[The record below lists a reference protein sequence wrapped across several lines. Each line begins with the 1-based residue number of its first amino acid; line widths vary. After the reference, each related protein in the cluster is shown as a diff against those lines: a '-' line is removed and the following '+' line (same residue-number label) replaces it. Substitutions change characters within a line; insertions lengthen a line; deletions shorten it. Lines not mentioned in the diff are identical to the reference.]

1 MAFKT
6 SSEIRQDFLD
16 FFSAK
21 NHAIV
26 SSSPVVPA
34 DDPTLLF
41 TNAGMNQFKPLFLG
55 EQKTLAF
62 EGKEWAR
69 AANTQKCIRVSGK
82 HNDLEEVGHDTYHHT
97 LFEMLGNWSF
107 GDYFKEEAIAWA
119 WELLVDR
126 WELDPSRLYA
136 TVFGGDQEDGLEVDQ
151 EAIDLWRSQTSID
164 HAHILKCGKKD
175 NFWEMGETGPCGPC
189 SEIHIDLRSEQE
201 RAEVDGAS
209 LVNKDDPRVMEIW
222 NLVFIQFNR
231 LKSGELQTLPA
242 KHVDTGMGFE
252 RICAVMQSKTSNY
265 DSDVFSPLIQAISNR
280 AGIHYGDDEYTDI
293 AVRVIADH
301 IRAVAFSVADGASP
315 SNDGRGYVVRRILRR
330 AIRYAWD
337 RLGIKEPFLFE
348 LVQVLGQQFSDV
360 FPELVAQQVYV
371 EKVVHSEEKSF
382 IRTLGQGI
390 ALFEQ
395 MTEHSE
401 VLTGEDAF
409 KLHDT
414 YGFPIDLTQ
423 LMAREKGLRVDVAGF
438 DERMNEQKT
447 RARAAGA
454 FSVDHNEKGQ
464 WSWVAGKVAQSEFVG
479 YDQLSIITSII
490 AYREVEDTFHLLLG
504 KNPFYAE
511 GGGQVSDKGLLKQL
525 LKPAN
530 ENNEADQEYMVI
542 DVQKSPYGSVL
553 VVQQL
558 PALDQPVEAT
568 VNRVSREYTC
578 ANHSATHLL
587 QAALIKVLG
596 PHVAQKG
603 SLVNQDY
610 LRFDFTHFEA
620 MTKQQLLEVQALV
633 NEKIRASIPL
643 EEDREIPIEQAK
655 ERGARML
662 FGEKYGDKVRVI
674 TFDSDY
680 SMELCGGTH
689 VQNTG
694 EIGFFK
700 IVHESSVAA
709 GIRRIEA
716 LTAFGAEQWV
726 AEQESKLQTVA
737 NLLGTSNE
745 FAESIERLQADKKE
759 LERKVEVLVQAKA
772 IASQQ
777 ALMNT
782 AEQLDNGI
790 KWVCGHIESFDMDT
804 LKNMGYSILN
814 ESPKMTV
821 STVFTLDEESGK
833 VFILATVTEDLIQ
846 TGLKA
851 GAIVGKLGRII
862 GGGGGGQPSLA
873 TAGGSKPEAIPE
885 AVKVAKSIL
894 IGDI

>member
-6 SSEIRQDFLD
+6 SSQIRQEFLD
-16 FFSAK
+16 FFGAK

-55 EQKTLAF
+55 EQKTLSF
-62 EGKEWAR
+62 EGKEWMR

-151 EAIDLWRSQTSID
+151 EAIDLWKSHTNID

-189 SEIHIDLRSEQE
+189 SEIHIDLRSDQE
-201 RAEVDGAS
+201 RAELDGAS

-252 RICAVMQSKTSNY
+252 RICAVMQAKTSNY

-280 AGIHYGDDEYTDI
+280 AGIRYGDDEYTDI

-348 LVQVLGQQFSDV
+348 LVQVLGQQFSEV
-360 FPELVAQQVYV
+360 FPELVAQQAYV

-464 WSWVAGKVAQSEFVG
+464 WSWVAGKETQSEFVG
-479 YDQLSIITSII
+479 YDELSISTSII
-490 AYREVEDTFHLLLG
+490 AYRKVEDTFHLLLE

-530 ENNEADQEYMVI
+530 HNNETDQEFAVI

-568 VNRVSREYTC
+568 VNRVSREFTC

-587 QAALIKVLG
+587 QAALITVLG

-603 SLVNQDY
+603 SLVNQHY

-620 MTKQQLLEVQALV
+620 MTKQQLLDVQALV
-633 NEKIRASIPL
+633 NEKIRAGIPL

-726 AEQESKLQTVA
+726 TEQESKLQIVA

-804 LKNMGYSILN
+804 IKNMGYSILN

-821 STVFTLDEESGK
+821 STVFTHDEDSGK

-885 AVKVAKSIL
+885 AITAAKSML
-894 IGDI
+894 TD

>member
-6 SSEIRQDFLD
+6 SSQIRQEFLD
-16 FFSAK
+16 FFGAK

-55 EQKTLAF
+55 EQKTLSF
-62 EGKEWAR
+62 EGKEWMR

-151 EAIDLWRSQTSID
+151 EAIDLWKSHTNID

-189 SEIHIDLRSEQE
+189 SEIHIDLRSDQE
-201 RAEVDGAS
+201 RAELDGAS

-252 RICAVMQSKTSNY
+252 RICAVMQAKTSNY

-280 AGIHYGDDEYTDI
+280 AGIRYGDDEYTDI

-348 LVQVLGQQFSDV
+348 LVQVLGQQFSEV
-360 FPELVAQQVYV
+360 FPELVAQQAYI

-464 WSWVAGKVAQSEFVG
+464 WSWVAGKETQSEFVG
-479 YDQLSIITSII
+479 YDELRISTSII
-490 AYREVEDTFHLLLG
+490 AYREVEDTFHLLLE

-530 ENNEADQEYMVI
+530 HNNETDQEFAVI

-568 VNRVSREYTC
+568 VNRVSREFTC

-620 MTKQQLLEVQALV
+620 MTKQQLLDVQALV
-633 NEKIRASIPL
+633 NEKIRAGIPL

-726 AEQESKLQTVA
+726 TEQESKLQTVA

-804 LKNMGYSILN
+804 IKNMGYSILN

-821 STVFTLDEESGK
+821 STVFTHDEDSGK

-885 AVKVAKSIL
+885 AITAAKSML
-894 IGDI
+894 TD

>member
-6 SSEIRQDFLD
+6 SSQIRQEFLD
-16 FFSAK
+16 FFGAK

-55 EQKTLAF
+55 EQKTLSF
-62 EGKEWAR
+62 EGKEWMR

-136 TVFGGDQEDGLEVDQ
+136 TVFGGDQEDGLDVDQ
-151 EAIDLWRSQTSID
+151 EAIDLWKSQTNID
-164 HAHILKCGKKD
+164 HTHILKCGKKD

-201 RAEVDGAS
+201 RAELDGAS

-252 RICAVMQSKTSNY
+252 RICAVMQAKTSNY

-280 AGIHYGDDEYTDI
+280 AGISYGDDEYTDI

-348 LVQVLGQQFSDV
+348 LVQVLGNQFSEV
-360 FPELVAQQVYV
+360 FPELIAQQAYV

-401 VLTGEDAF
+401 VLAGEDAF

-464 WSWVAGKVAQSEFVG
+464 WNWVAGKETHSEFVG
-479 YDQLSIITSII
+479 YDQLSISTRIV
-490 AYREVEDTFHLLLG
+490 AYREVEDTFHLLLE

-511 GGGQVSDKGLLKQL
+511 GGGQVSDKGLLKQV
-525 LKPAN
+525 LKPVN
-530 ENNEADQEYMVI
+530 QNKEADQEYPVI
-542 DVQKSPYGSVL
+542 DVQKSPYGSLL
-553 VVQQL
+553 VVRQL

-568 VNRVSREYTC
+568 VNRLSREYTC

-620 MTKQQLLEVQALV
+620 MTKQQLLDVQALV

-726 AEQESKLQTVA
+726 VEQESKLQTVA

-745 FAESIERLQADKKE
+745 FVESIERLQADKKE
-759 LERKVEVLVQAKA
+759 LERKVEALVQAKA

-777 ALMNT
+777 TLMNT

-804 LKNMGYSILN
+804 IKNMGYSILN

-821 STVFTLDEESGK
+821 STVFTHDEDSGK

-885 AVKVAKSIL
+885 AITAAKSML
-894 IGDI
+894 TD

>member
-6 SSEIRQDFLD
+6 SSQIRQEFLD
-16 FFSAK
+16 FFGAK

-55 EQKTLAF
+55 EQKTLSF
-62 EGKEWAR
+62 EGKEWMR

-151 EAIDLWRSQTSID
+151 EAIDLWKSHTNID

-189 SEIHIDLRSEQE
+189 SEIHIDLRSDQE
-201 RAEVDGAS
+201 RAELDGAS

-252 RICAVMQSKTSNY
+252 RICAVMQAKTSNY

-280 AGIHYGDDEYTDI
+280 ADISYGDDEYTDI

-348 LVQVLGQQFSDV
+348 LVQVLGQQFSEV
-360 FPELVAQQVYV
+360 FPELVAQQAYI

-464 WSWVAGKVAQSEFVG
+464 WSWVAGKETQSEFVG
-479 YDQLSIITSII
+479 YDELRISTSII
-490 AYREVEDTFHLLLG
+490 AYREVEDTFHLLLE

-530 ENNEADQEYMVI
+530 HNNETDQEFAVI

-568 VNRVSREYTC
+568 VNRVSREFTC

-587 QAALIKVLG
+587 QAALITVLG

-603 SLVNQDY
+603 SLVNQGY

-620 MTKQQLLEVQALV
+620 MTKQQLLDVQALV
-633 NEKIRASIPL
+633 NEKIRAGIPL

-726 AEQESKLQTVA
+726 TEQESKLQTVA

-804 LKNMGYSILN
+804 IKNMGYSILN

-821 STVFTLDEESGK
+821 STVFTHDEDSGK

-885 AVKVAKSIL
+885 AITAAKSML
-894 IGDI
+894 TD

>member
-6 SSEIRQDFLD
+6 SSQIRQEFLD
-16 FFSAK
+16 FFGAK

-55 EQKTLAF
+55 VQKTLSF
-62 EGKEWAR
+62 EGKEWMR

-151 EAIDLWRSQTSID
+151 EAIDLWKSHTNID

-189 SEIHIDLRSEQE
+189 SEIHIDLRSDQE
-201 RAEVDGAS
+201 RAELDGAS

-252 RICAVMQSKTSNY
+252 RICAVMQAKTSNY

-280 AGIHYGDDEYTDI
+280 AGIRYGDDEYTDI

-348 LVQVLGQQFSDV
+348 LVQVLGQQFSEV
-360 FPELVAQQVYV
+360 FPELVAQQAYI

-464 WSWVAGKVAQSEFVG
+464 WSWVAGKETQSEFVG
-479 YDQLSIITSII
+479 YDELRISTSII
-490 AYREVEDTFHLLLG
+490 AYREVEDTFHLLLE

-530 ENNEADQEYMVI
+530 HNNETDQEFAVI

-568 VNRVSREYTC
+568 VNRVSREFTC

-587 QAALIKVLG
+587 QAALITVLG

-620 MTKQQLLEVQALV
+620 MTKQQLLDVQALV
-633 NEKIRASIPL
+633 NEKIRAGIPL

-726 AEQESKLQTVA
+726 TEQESKLQTVA

-804 LKNMGYSILN
+804 IKNMGYSILN

-821 STVFTLDEESGK
+821 STVFTHDEDSGK

-885 AVKVAKSIL
+885 AITAAKSML
-894 IGDI
+894 TD

>member
-6 SSEIRQDFLD
+6 SSQIRQEFLD
-16 FFSAK
+16 FFGAK

-55 EQKTLAF
+55 EQKTLSF
-62 EGKEWAR
+62 EGKEWVR
-69 AANTQKCIRVSGK
+69 AVNTQKCIRVSGK

-119 WELLVDR
+119 WELLVER
-126 WELDPSRLYA
+126 WELDPTRLYA
-136 TVFGGDQEDGLEVDQ
+136 TVFGGDQEDGLDVDQ
-151 EAIDLWRSQTSID
+151 EAIDLWKSQTNID

-252 RICAVMQSKTSNY
+252 RICAVMQAKTSNY

-280 AGIHYGDDEYTDI
+280 AGISYGDDEYTDI

-348 LVQVLGQQFSDV
+348 LVQVLGQQFSEV
-360 FPELVAQQVYV
+360 FPELIAQQAYV

-464 WSWVAGKVAQSEFVG
+464 WSWVAGKETHSEFVG
-479 YDQLSIITSII
+479 YDQLSISTSIV
-490 AYREVEDTFHLLLG
+490 AYREVEDTFHLLLE

-511 GGGQVSDKGLLKQL
+511 GGGQVSDKGVLKQF
-525 LKPAN
+525 LKPTN
-530 ENNEADQEYMVI
+530 QNNEADQEYAVI
-542 DVQKSPYGSVL
+542 DVQKSPFGSVL
-553 VVQQL
+553 IVQQL

-620 MTKQQLLEVQALV
+620 MTKQQLLDVQALV

-674 TFDSDY
+674 SFDSNY

-726 AEQESKLQTVA
+726 VEQESKLQTVA
-737 NLLGTSNE
+737 TLLGTSNE
-745 FAESIERLQADKKE
+745 LAESIERLQADKKE
-759 LERKVEVLVQAKA
+759 LERKVEALIQAKA
-772 IASQQ
+772 TTSQQ
-777 ALMNT
+777 TLLNT

-790 KWVCGHIESFDMDT
+790 KWICGHIESFDMDT
-804 LKNMGYSILN
+804 IKNMGYSILN
-814 ESPKMTV
+814 ESPNMTV
-821 STVFTLDEESGK
+821 STVFTHDEDSGK

-885 AVKVAKSIL
+885 AITAAKSML
-894 IGDI
+894 TD

>member
-6 SSEIRQDFLD
+6 SSQIRQEFLD
-16 FFSAK
+16 FFGAK

-55 EQKTLAF
+55 EQKTLSF
-62 EGKEWAR
+62 EGKEWMR

-136 TVFGGDQEDGLEVDQ
+136 TVFGGDQEDGLDVDQ
-151 EAIDLWRSQTSID
+151 EAIDLWKSQTNID
-164 HAHILKCGKKD
+164 HTHILKCGKKD

-201 RAEVDGAS
+201 RAELDGAS

-252 RICAVMQSKTSNY
+252 RICAVMQAKTSNY

-280 AGIHYGDDEYTDI
+280 AGISYGDDEYTDI

-348 LVQVLGQQFSDV
+348 LVQVLGNQFSEV
-360 FPELVAQQVYV
+360 FPELIAQQAYV

-401 VLTGEDAF
+401 VLAGEDAF

-464 WSWVAGKVAQSEFVG
+464 WNWVAGKETHSEFVG
-479 YDQLSIITSII
+479 YDQLSISTRIV
-490 AYREVEDTFHLLLG
+490 AYREVEDTFHLLLE

-511 GGGQVSDKGLLKQL
+511 GGGQVSDKGLLKQV
-525 LKPAN
+525 LKPVNQSKEAN
-530 ENNEADQEYMVI
+530 QEYPVI
-542 DVQKSPYGSVL
+542 DVQKSPYGSLL
-553 VVQQL
+553 VVRQL

-568 VNRVSREYTC
+568 VNRLSREYTC

-620 MTKQQLLEVQALV
+620 MTKQQLLDVQALV

-726 AEQESKLQTVA
+726 VEQEVKLQTVA

-745 FAESIERLQADKKE
+745 FVESIERLQADKKE
-759 LERKVEVLVQAKA
+759 LERKVEALVQAKA

-777 ALMNT
+777 TLMNT

-804 LKNMGYSILN
+804 IKNMGYSILN

-821 STVFTLDEESGK
+821 STVFTHDEDSGK

-885 AVKVAKSIL
+885 AITAAKSML
-894 IGDI
+894 TD

>member
-6 SSEIRQDFLD
+6 SSQIRQEFLD
-16 FFSAK
+16 FFGAK

-55 EQKTLAF
+55 EQKTLSF
-62 EGKEWAR
+62 EGKEWMR

-151 EAIDLWRSQTSID
+151 EAIDLWKSHTNID

-189 SEIHIDLRSEQE
+189 SEIHIDLRSDQE
-201 RAEVDGAS
+201 RAELDGAS

-252 RICAVMQSKTSNY
+252 RICAVMQAKTSNY

-280 AGIHYGDDEYTDI
+280 AGIRYGDDEYTDI

-348 LVQVLGQQFSDV
+348 LVQVLGQQFSEV
-360 FPELVAQQVYV
+360 FPELVAQQAYV

-464 WSWVAGKVAQSEFVG
+464 WSWVAGKETQSEFVG
-479 YDQLSIITSII
+479 YDELSISTSII
-490 AYREVEDTFHLLLG
+490 AYREVEDTFHLLLE

-530 ENNEADQEYMVI
+530 HNNETDQEFAVI

-568 VNRVSREYTC
+568 VNRVSREFTC

-587 QAALIKVLG
+587 QAALITVLG

-603 SLVNQDY
+603 SLVNQHY

-620 MTKQQLLEVQALV
+620 MTKQQLLDVQALV
-633 NEKIRASIPL
+633 NEKIRAGIPL

-726 AEQESKLQTVA
+726 TEQESKLQTVA

-804 LKNMGYSILN
+804 IKNMGYSILN
-814 ESPKMTV
+814 ESPNMTV
-821 STVFTLDEESGK
+821 STVFTHDEDSGK

-885 AVKVAKSIL
+885 AITAAKSML
-894 IGDI
+894 TD

>member
-6 SSEIRQDFLD
+6 SSQIRQEFLD
-16 FFSAK
+16 FFGAK

-55 EQKTLAF
+55 EQKTLSF
-62 EGKEWAR
+62 EGKEWMR

-151 EAIDLWRSQTSID
+151 EAIDLWKSHTNID

-189 SEIHIDLRSEQE
+189 SEIHIDLRSDQE
-201 RAEVDGAS
+201 RAELDGAS

-252 RICAVMQSKTSNY
+252 RICAVMQAKTSNY

-280 AGIHYGDDEYTDI
+280 AGIRYGDDEYTDI

-348 LVQVLGQQFSDV
+348 LVQVLGQQFSEV
-360 FPELVAQQVYV
+360 FPELVAQQAYV

-464 WSWVAGKVAQSEFVG
+464 WSWVAGKETQSEFVG
-479 YDQLSIITSII
+479 YDELRISTSII
-490 AYREVEDTFHLLLG
+490 AYRVVEDTFHLLLE

-530 ENNEADQEYMVI
+530 HNNETDQEFAVI

-568 VNRVSREYTC
+568 VNRVSREFTC

-587 QAALIKVLG
+587 QAALITVLG

-603 SLVNQDY
+603 SLVNQHY

-620 MTKQQLLEVQALV
+620 MTKQQLLDVQALV
-633 NEKIRASIPL
+633 NEKIRAGIPL

-726 AEQESKLQTVA
+726 TEQESKLQTVA

-804 LKNMGYSILN
+804 IKNMGYSILN

-821 STVFTLDEESGK
+821 STVFTHDEDSGK

-885 AVKVAKSIL
+885 AITAAKSML
-894 IGDI
+894 TD

>member
-6 SSEIRQDFLD
+6 SSQIRQEFLD
-16 FFSAK
+16 FFGAK

-55 EQKTLAF
+55 EQKTLSF
-62 EGKEWAR
+62 EGKEWMR

-136 TVFGGDQEDGLEVDQ
+136 TVFGGDQEDGLDVDQ
-151 EAIDLWRSQTSID
+151 EAIDLWKSQTNID
-164 HAHILKCGKKD
+164 HTHILKCGKKD

-201 RAEVDGAS
+201 RAELDGAS

-252 RICAVMQSKTSNY
+252 RICAVMQAKTSNY

-280 AGIHYGDDEYTDI
+280 AGISYGDDEYTDI

-348 LVQVLGQQFSDV
+348 LVQVLGNQFSEV
-360 FPELVAQQVYV
+360 FPELIAQQAYV

-401 VLTGEDAF
+401 VLAGEDAF

-464 WSWVAGKVAQSEFVG
+464 WNWVAGKETHSEFVG
-479 YDQLSIITSII
+479 YDQLSISTRIV
-490 AYREVEDTFHLLLG
+490 AYREVEDTFHLLLE

-511 GGGQVSDKGLLKQL
+511 GGGQVSDKGLLKQV
-525 LKPAN
+525 LKPVNQSKEAN
-530 ENNEADQEYMVI
+530 QEYPVI
-542 DVQKSPYGSVL
+542 DVQKSPYGSLL
-553 VVQQL
+553 VVRQL

-568 VNRVSREYTC
+568 VNRLSREYTC

-620 MTKQQLLEVQALV
+620 MTKQQLLDVQALV

-726 AEQESKLQTVA
+726 VEQESKLQTIA

-745 FAESIERLQADKKE
+745 FVESIERLQADKKE
-759 LERKVEVLVQAKA
+759 LERKVEALVQAKA

-777 ALMNT
+777 TLMNT

-804 LKNMGYSILN
+804 IKNMGYSILN

-821 STVFTLDEESGK
+821 STVFTHDEDSGK

-885 AVKVAKSIL
+885 AITAAKSML
-894 IGDI
+894 TD

>member
-6 SSEIRQDFLD
+6 SSQIRQEFLD
-16 FFSAK
+16 FFGAK

-55 EQKTLAF
+55 EQKTLSF
-62 EGKEWAR
+62 EGKEWMR

-151 EAIDLWRSQTSID
+151 EAIDLWKSHTNID

-189 SEIHIDLRSEQE
+189 SEIHIDLRSDQE
-201 RAEVDGAS
+201 RAELDGAS

-252 RICAVMQSKTSNY
+252 RICAVMQAKTSNY
-265 DSDVFSPLIQAISNR
+265 DSDIFSPLIQAISNR
-280 AGIHYGDDEYTDI
+280 AGIRYGDDEYTDI

-348 LVQVLGQQFSDV
+348 LVQVLGQQFSEV
-360 FPELVAQQVYV
+360 FPELVAQQAYI

-464 WSWVAGKVAQSEFVG
+464 WSWVAGKETQSEFVG
-479 YDQLSIITSII
+479 YDELRISTSII
-490 AYREVEDTFHLLLG
+490 AYREVEDTFHLLLE

-530 ENNEADQEYMVI
+530 HNNETDQEFAVI

-568 VNRVSREYTC
+568 VNRVSREFTC

-587 QAALIKVLG
+587 QAALITVLG

-620 MTKQQLLEVQALV
+620 MTKQQLLDVQALV
-633 NEKIRASIPL
+633 NEKIRAGIPL
-643 EEDREIPIEQAK
+643 EEDRKIPIEQAK

-726 AEQESKLQTVA
+726 TEQESKLQTVA

-804 LKNMGYSILN
+804 IKNMGYSILN

-821 STVFTLDEESGK
+821 STVFTHDEDSGK

-885 AVKVAKSIL
+885 AITAAKSML
-894 IGDI
+894 TD

>member
-6 SSEIRQDFLD
+6 SSQIRQEFLD
-16 FFSAK
+16 FFGAK

-55 EQKTLAF
+55 EQKTLSF
-62 EGKEWAR
+62 EGKEWMR

-151 EAIDLWRSQTSID
+151 EAIDLWKSHTNID

-189 SEIHIDLRSEQE
+189 SEIHIDLRSDQE
-201 RAEVDGAS
+201 RAELDGAS

-252 RICAVMQSKTSNY
+252 RICAVMQAKTSNY

-280 AGIHYGDDEYTDI
+280 AGIRYGDDEYTDI

-348 LVQVLGQQFSDV
+348 LVQVLGQQFSEV
-360 FPELVAQQVYV
+360 FPELVAQQAYV

-464 WSWVAGKVAQSEFVG
+464 WRWVAGKDTQSEFVG
-479 YDQLSIITSII
+479 YDELRISTSII
-490 AYREVEDTFHLLLG
+490 AYREVEDTFHLLLE

-530 ENNEADQEYMVI
+530 HNNETDQEFAVI

-558 PALDQPVEAT
+558 PALDQPVEAI
-568 VNRVSREYTC
+568 VNRVSREFTC

-587 QAALIKVLG
+587 QAALITVLG

-620 MTKQQLLEVQALV
+620 MTKQQLLDVQALV
-633 NEKIRASIPL
+633 NEKIRAGIPL

-726 AEQESKLQTVA
+726 TEQESKLQTVA

-804 LKNMGYSILN
+804 IKNMGYSILN

-821 STVFTLDEESGK
+821 STVFTHDEDSGK

-885 AVKVAKSIL
+885 AITAAKSML
-894 IGDI
+894 TD

>member
-6 SSEIRQDFLD
+6 SSQIRQEFLD
-16 FFSAK
+16 FFGAK

-55 EQKTLAF
+55 EQKTLSF
-62 EGKEWAR
+62 EGKEWMR

-151 EAIDLWRSQTSID
+151 EAIDLWKSHTNID

-189 SEIHIDLRSEQE
+189 SEIHIDLRSDQE
-201 RAEVDGAS
+201 RAELDGAS

-252 RICAVMQSKTSNY
+252 RICAVMQAKTSNY

-280 AGIHYGDDEYTDI
+280 AGIRYGDDEYTDI

-348 LVQVLGQQFSDV
+348 LVQVLGQQFSEV
-360 FPELVAQQVYV
+360 FPELVAQQAYV

-464 WSWVAGKVAQSEFVG
+464 WSWVAGKETQSEFVG
-479 YDQLSIITSII
+479 YDELRISTSII
-490 AYREVEDTFHLLLG
+490 AYREVEDTFHLLLE

-530 ENNEADQEYMVI
+530 HNNEADQEFTVI

-558 PALDQPVEAT
+558 PALNQPLEAT
-568 VNRVSREYTC
+568 VNRVFREYTC

-620 MTKQQLLEVQALV
+620 MTKQQLLDVQALV
-633 NEKIRASIPL
+633 NEKIRAGIPL
-643 EEDREIPIEQAK
+643 EEDREIPNEQAK

-726 AEQESKLQTVA
+726 TEQESKLQTVA

-804 LKNMGYSILN
+804 IKNMGYSILN

-821 STVFTLDEESGK
+821 STVFTHDEDSGK

-885 AVKVAKSIL
+885 AITAAKSML
-894 IGDI
+894 TD

>member
-6 SSEIRQDFLD
+6 SSQIRQEFLD
-16 FFSAK
+16 FFRDK

-62 EGKEWAR
+62 EGKEWLR

-107 GDYFKEEAIAWA
+107 GDYFKQEAISWA

-151 EAIDLWRSQTSID
+151 EAIDLWKSQTRID
-164 HAHILKCGKKD
+164 HSHILKCGKKD

-189 SEIHIDLRSEQE
+189 SEIHIDLRSDQE

-209 LVNKDDPRVMEIW
+209 LVNRDDPRVMEIW

-231 LKSGELQTLPA
+231 ITSGELQSLPA

-252 RICAVMQSKTSNY
+252 RICAVMQAKNSNY
-265 DSDVFSPLIQAISNR
+265 DSDVFGPLIEAISDR
-280 AGIHYGDDEYTDI
+280 ANIQYGEDEYTDI

-348 LVQVLGQQFSDV
+348 LVQVLGRQFEGV
-360 FPELVAQQVYV
+360 FPELVAQQAYV
-371 EKVVHSEEKSF
+371 EKVVQSEEKSF

-395 MTEHSE
+395 MTEHSK

-423 LMAREKGLRVDVAGF
+423 LMAREKGLEVDVSGF
-438 DERMNEQKT
+438 DERMNEQKS
-447 RARAAGA
+447 RARAAGS

-464 WSWVAGKVAQSEFVG
+464 WNWLAGKESSSKFIG
-479 YDQLSIITSII
+479 YDRLSSLTGIL
-490 AYREVEDTFHLLLG
+490 AYREVEDTFHLLLEE
-504 KNPFYAE
+504 NPFYAE
-511 GGGQVSDKGLLKQL
+511 GGGQVSDQGVLKQ
-525 LKPAN
+525 AN
-530 ENNEADQEYMVI
+530 QEHAVI

-553 VVQQL
+553 VVKQL
-558 PALDQPVEAT
+558 PSLDQPVEAK
-568 VNRVSREYTC
+568 VNSVTRAYTC

-587 QAALIKVLG
+587 QAALIEVLG

-620 MTKQQLLEVQALV
+620 MTKQQILDVQALV

-643 EEDREIPIEQAK
+643 EEDRDIPIEQAK

-674 TFDSDY
+674 TFDSAY

-694 EIGFFK
+694 KIGFFK

-716 LTAFGAEQWV
+716 LTSFGAEQWV
-726 AEQESKLQTVA
+726 VEQESKLQAVA

-745 FAESIERLQADKKE
+745 LADSIERLQADKKE
-759 LERKVEVLVQAKA
+759 LERKVEALIQAKA

-777 ALMNT
+777 TLLNS

-804 LKNMGYSILN
+804 LKKLGYNILN
-814 ESPKMTV
+814 ESPNVTV
-821 STVFTLDEESGK
+821 STVFSHDKDSGK
-833 VFILATVTEDLIQ
+833 VFILATVTEDLVQ

-885 AVKVAKSIL
+885 AITAAKSML
-894 IGDI
+894 TD

>member
-6 SSEIRQDFLD
+6 SSQIRQEFLD
-16 FFSAK
+16 FFGAK

-55 EQKTLAF
+55 EQKTLSF
-62 EGKEWAR
+62 EGKEWMR

-136 TVFGGDQEDGLEVDQ
+136 TVFGGDQEDGLDVDQ
-151 EAIDLWRSQTSID
+151 EAIDLWKSQTNID
-164 HAHILKCGKKD
+164 HTHILKCGKKD

-201 RAEVDGAS
+201 RAELDGAS

-252 RICAVMQSKTSNY
+252 RICAVMQAKTSNY

-280 AGIHYGDDEYTDI
+280 AGISYGDDEYTDI

-348 LVQVLGQQFSDV
+348 LVQVLGNQFSEV
-360 FPELVAQQVYV
+360 FPELIAQQAYV

-401 VLTGEDAF
+401 VLAGEDAF

-464 WSWVAGKVAQSEFVG
+464 WNWVAGKETHSEFVG
-479 YDQLSIITSII
+479 YDQLSISTRIV
-490 AYREVEDTFHLLLG
+490 AYREVEDTFHLLLE

-511 GGGQVSDKGLLKQL
+511 GGGQVSDKGLLKQV

-530 ENNEADQEYMVI
+530 QNKEADQEYPVI
-542 DVQKSPYGSVL
+542 DVQKSPYGSLL
-553 VVQQL
+553 VVRQL

-568 VNRVSREYTC
+568 VNRLSREYTC

-620 MTKQQLLEVQALV
+620 MTKQQLLDVQALV

-726 AEQESKLQTVA
+726 VEQESKLQTVA

-745 FAESIERLQADKKE
+745 FVESIERLQADKKE
-759 LERKVEVLVQAKA
+759 LERKVEALVQAKA

-777 ALMNT
+777 TLMNT

-804 LKNMGYSILN
+804 IKNMGYSILN

-821 STVFTLDEESGK
+821 STVFTHDEESGK

-885 AVKVAKSIL
+885 AITAAKSML
-894 IGDI
+894 TD

>member
-6 SSEIRQDFLD
+6 SSQIRQEFLD
-16 FFSAK
+16 FFGAK

-55 EQKTLAF
+55 EQKTLSF
-62 EGKEWAR
+62 EGKEWMR

-151 EAIDLWRSQTSID
+151 EAIDLWKSHTNID

-189 SEIHIDLRSEQE
+189 SEIHIDLRSDQE
-201 RAEVDGAS
+201 RAELDGAS

-280 AGIHYGDDEYTDI
+280 AGIRYGDDEYTDI

-348 LVQVLGQQFSDV
+348 LVQVLGQQFSEV
-360 FPELVAQQVYV
+360 FPELVAQQAYV

-464 WSWVAGKVAQSEFVG
+464 WSWVAGKETQSEFVG
-479 YDQLSIITSII
+479 YDELRISTSII
-490 AYREVEDTFHLLLG
+490 AYRVVEDTFHLLLE

-530 ENNEADQEYMVI
+530 HNNETDQEFAVI

-568 VNRVSREYTC
+568 VNRVSREFTC

-587 QAALIKVLG
+587 QAALITVLG

-603 SLVNQDY
+603 SLVNQHY

-620 MTKQQLLEVQALV
+620 MTKQQLLDVQALV
-633 NEKIRASIPL
+633 NEKIRAGIPL

-662 FGEKYGDKVRVI
+662 FGEKYGDKVRII

-726 AEQESKLQTVA
+726 TEQESKLQTVA

-804 LKNMGYSILN
+804 IKNMGYSILN

-821 STVFTLDEESGK
+821 STVFTHDEDSGK

-885 AVKVAKSIL
+885 AITAAKSML
-894 IGDI
+894 TD

>member
-6 SSEIRQDFLD
+6 SSQIRQEFLD
-16 FFSAK
+16 FFGAK

-55 EQKTLAF
+55 EQKTLSF
-62 EGKEWAR
+62 EGKEWMR

-136 TVFGGDQEDGLEVDQ
+136 TVFGGDQEDGLDVDQ
-151 EAIDLWRSQTSID
+151 EAIDLWKSQTNID
-164 HAHILKCGKKD
+164 HTHILKCGKKD

-201 RAEVDGAS
+201 RAELDGAS

-252 RICAVMQSKTSNY
+252 RICAVMQAKTSNY

-280 AGIHYGDDEYTDI
+280 AGIRYGDDEYTDI

-348 LVQVLGQQFSDV
+348 LVQVLGNQFSEV
-360 FPELVAQQVYV
+360 FPELIAQQAYV

-401 VLTGEDAF
+401 VLAGEDAF

-464 WSWVAGKVAQSEFVG
+464 WNWVAGKEMHSEFVG
-479 YDQLSIITSII
+479 YDQLSISTSIV
-490 AYREVEDTFHLLLG
+490 AYREVEDTFHLLLE

-511 GGGQVSDKGLLKQL
+511 GGGQVSDKGLLKQV
-525 LKPAN
+525 LKPVN
-530 ENNEADQEYMVI
+530 QNKEADLEYPVI
-542 DVQKSPYGSVL
+542 DVQKSPYGSLL
-553 VVQQL
+553 VVRQL
-558 PALDQPVEAT
+558 PDLDQPVEAT
-568 VNRVSREYTC
+568 VNRLSREYTC

-620 MTKQQLLEVQALV
+620 MTKQQLLDVQALV

-726 AEQESKLQTVA
+726 VEQESKLQTLA

-745 FAESIERLQADKKE
+745 FVESIERLQADKKE
-759 LERKVEVLVQAKA
+759 LERKVEALVQAKA

-777 ALMNT
+777 TLMNT

-804 LKNMGYSILN
+804 IKNMGYSILN

-821 STVFTLDEESGK
+821 STVFTHDEDSGK

-885 AVKVAKSIL
+885 AITAAKSIL
-894 IGDI
+894 TD

>member
-6 SSEIRQDFLD
+6 SSQIRQEFLD
-16 FFSAK
+16 FFGAK

-55 EQKTLAF
+55 EQKTLSF
-62 EGKEWAR
+62 EGKEWMR

-136 TVFGGDQEDGLEVDQ
+136 TVFGGDQKDGLEVDQ
-151 EAIDLWRSQTSID
+151 EAIDLWKSHTNID

-189 SEIHIDLRSEQE
+189 SEIHIDLRSDQE
-201 RAEVDGAS
+201 RAELDGAS

-252 RICAVMQSKTSNY
+252 RICAVMQAKTSNY

-280 AGIHYGDDEYTDI
+280 AGIRYGDDEYTDI

-348 LVQVLGQQFSDV
+348 LVQVLGQQFSEV
-360 FPELVAQQVYV
+360 FPELVAQQAYV

-464 WSWVAGKVAQSEFVG
+464 WSWVAGKETQSEFVG
-479 YDQLSIITSII
+479 YDELSISTSII
-490 AYREVEDTFHLLLG
+490 AYREVEDTFHLLLE

-530 ENNEADQEYMVI
+530 HNNETDQEFAVI

-568 VNRVSREYTC
+568 VNRVSREFTC

-587 QAALIKVLG
+587 QAALITVLG

-603 SLVNQDY
+603 SLVNQHY

-620 MTKQQLLEVQALV
+620 MTKQQLLDVQALV
-633 NEKIRASIPL
+633 NEKIRAGIPL

-726 AEQESKLQTVA
+726 TEQESKLQTVA

-804 LKNMGYSILN
+804 IKNMGYSILN

-821 STVFTLDEESGK
+821 STVFTHDEDSGK

-885 AVKVAKSIL
+885 AITAAKSML
-894 IGDI
+894 TD

>member
-6 SSEIRQDFLD
+6 SSQIRQEFLD
-16 FFSAK
+16 FFGAK

-55 EQKTLAF
+55 EQKTLSF
-62 EGKEWAR
+62 EGKEWMR

-151 EAIDLWRSQTSID
+151 EAIDLWKSHTNID

-189 SEIHIDLRSEQE
+189 SEIHIDLRSDQE
-201 RAEVDGAS
+201 RAELDGAS

-252 RICAVMQSKTSNY
+252 RICAVMQAKTSNY

-280 AGIHYGDDEYTDI
+280 AGIRYGDDEYTDI

-348 LVQVLGQQFSDV
+348 LVQVLGQQFSEV
-360 FPELVAQQVYV
+360 FPELVAQQAYV

-464 WSWVAGKVAQSEFVG
+464 WSWVAGKETQSEFVG
-479 YDQLSIITSII
+479 YDELRISTSII
-490 AYREVEDTFHLLLG
+490 AYREVEDTFHLLLE

-530 ENNEADQEYMVI
+530 HNNETDQEFAVI

-558 PALDQPVEAT
+558 PALDQPVEAI
-568 VNRVSREYTC
+568 VNRVSREFTC

-587 QAALIKVLG
+587 QAALITVLG

-620 MTKQQLLEVQALV
+620 MTKQQLLDVQALV
-633 NEKIRASIPL
+633 NEKIRAGIPL

-726 AEQESKLQTVA
+726 TEQEGKLQTVA

-804 LKNMGYSILN
+804 IKNMGYSILN

-821 STVFTLDEESGK
+821 STVFTHDEDSGK

-885 AVKVAKSIL
+885 AITAAKSML
-894 IGDI
+894 TD

>member
-6 SSEIRQDFLD
+6 SSQIRQEFLD
-16 FFSAK
+16 FFGAK

-55 EQKTLAF
+55 EQKTLSF
-62 EGKEWAR
+62 EGKEWMR

-151 EAIDLWRSQTSID
+151 EAIDLWKSHTNID

-189 SEIHIDLRSEQE
+189 SEIHIDLRSDQE
-201 RAEVDGAS
+201 RAELDGAS

-252 RICAVMQSKTSNY
+252 RICAVMQAKTSNY

-280 AGIHYGDDEYTDI
+280 AGISYGDDEYTDI

-348 LVQVLGQQFSDV
+348 LVQVLGQQFSEV
-360 FPELVAQQVYV
+360 FPELVAQQAYV

-464 WSWVAGKVAQSEFVG
+464 WSWVAGKEAQSEFVG
-479 YDQLSIITSII
+479 YDELSISTSII
-490 AYREVEDTFHLLLG
+490 AYREVEDTFHLLLE

-530 ENNEADQEYMVI
+530 HNNETDQEFAVI

-568 VNRVSREYTC
+568 VNRVSREFTC

-587 QAALIKVLG
+587 QAALITVLG

-620 MTKQQLLEVQALV
+620 MTKQQLLDVQALV
-633 NEKIRASIPL
+633 NEKIRAGIPL
-643 EEDREIPIEQAK
+643 EEDREIPMEQAK

-726 AEQESKLQTVA
+726 TEQESKLQTVA

-745 FAESIERLQADKKE
+745 FVESIERLQADKKE

-804 LKNMGYSILN
+804 IKNMGYSILN

-821 STVFTLDEESGK
+821 STVFTHDEDSGK

-885 AVKVAKSIL
+885 AITAAKSML
-894 IGDI
+894 TD

>member
-280 AGIHYGDDEYTDI
+280 AGIRYGDDEYTDI

-348 LVQVLGQQFSDV
+348 LVQVLGQQFSEV
-360 FPELVAQQVYV
+360 FPELVAQQAYV

-464 WSWVAGKVAQSEFVG
+464 WSWVAGKVAQSEFIG

-490 AYREVEDTFHLLLG
+490 AYREVEDTFHLLLE

-530 ENNEADQEYMVI
+530 ENNEADQEYTVI

-833 VFILATVTEDLIQ
+833 VLILATVTEDLIQ

>member
-6 SSEIRQDFLD
+6 SSQIRQEFLD
-16 FFSAK
+16 FFGAK

-55 EQKTLAF
+55 EQKTLSF
-62 EGKEWAR
+62 EGKEWMR

-151 EAIDLWRSQTSID
+151 EAIDLWKSHTNID

-189 SEIHIDLRSEQE
+189 SEIHIDLRSDQE
-201 RAEVDGAS
+201 RAELDGAS

-252 RICAVMQSKTSNY
+252 RICAVMQAKTSNY

-280 AGIHYGDDEYTDI
+280 AGIRYGDDEYTDI

-348 LVQVLGQQFSDV
+348 LVQVLGQQFSEV
-360 FPELVAQQVYV
+360 FPELVAQQAYV

-395 MTEHSE
+395 MTEHSK

-464 WSWVAGKVAQSEFVG
+464 WSWVAGKETQSEFVG
-479 YDQLSIITSII
+479 YDELRISTSII
-490 AYREVEDTFHLLLG
+490 AYREVEDTFHLLLE

-530 ENNEADQEYMVI
+530 HNNETDQEFAVI

-568 VNRVSREYTC
+568 VNRVSREFTC

-587 QAALIKVLG
+587 QAALITVLG

-620 MTKQQLLEVQALV
+620 MTKQQLLDVQALV
-633 NEKIRASIPL
+633 NEKIRAGIPL

-726 AEQESKLQTVA
+726 TEQESKLQTVA

-804 LKNMGYSILN
+804 IKNMGYSILN

-821 STVFTLDEESGK
+821 STVFTHDEDSGK

-885 AVKVAKSIL
+885 AITAAKSML
-894 IGDI
+894 TD

>member
-6 SSEIRQDFLD
+6 SSQIRQEFLD
-16 FFSAK
+16 FFGAK

-55 EQKTLAF
+55 EQKTLSF
-62 EGKEWAR
+62 EGKEWMR

-136 TVFGGDQEDGLEVDQ
+136 TVFGGDQEDGLDVDQ
-151 EAIDLWRSQTSID
+151 EAIDLWKSQTNID
-164 HAHILKCGKKD
+164 HTHILKCGKKD

-201 RAEVDGAS
+201 RAELDGAS

-252 RICAVMQSKTSNY
+252 RICAVMQAKTSNY

-280 AGIHYGDDEYTDI
+280 AGISYGDDEYTDI

-348 LVQVLGQQFSDV
+348 LVQVLGNQFSEV
-360 FPELVAQQVYV
+360 FPELIAQQAYV

-401 VLTGEDAF
+401 VLAGEDAF

-464 WSWVAGKVAQSEFVG
+464 WNWVAGKETHSEFVG
-479 YDQLSIITSII
+479 YDQLSISTSIV
-490 AYREVEDTFHLLLG
+490 AYREVEDTFHLLLE

-511 GGGQVSDKGLLKQL
+511 GGGQVSDKGLLKQV

-530 ENNEADQEYMVI
+530 QNNEADQEYAVI
-542 DVQKSPYGSVL
+542 DVQKSPYGSLL
-553 VVQQL
+553 VVRQL

-568 VNRVSREYTC
+568 VNRLSREYTC

-620 MTKQQLLEVQALV
+620 MTKQQLLDVQALV

-726 AEQESKLQTVA
+726 VEQESKLQTVA

-745 FAESIERLQADKKE
+745 FVESIERLQADKKE
-759 LERKVEVLVQAKA
+759 LERKVEALVQAKA

-777 ALMNT
+777 TLMNT

-804 LKNMGYSILN
+804 IKNMGYSILN

-821 STVFTLDEESGK
+821 STVFTHDEDSGK

-885 AVKVAKSIL
+885 AITAAKSML
-894 IGDI
+894 TD

>member
-6 SSEIRQDFLD
+6 SSQIRQEFLD
-16 FFSAK
+16 FFGAK

-55 EQKTLAF
+55 EQKTLSF
-62 EGKEWAR
+62 EGKEWMR

-136 TVFGGDQEDGLEVDQ
+136 TVFGGDQEDGLDVDQ
-151 EAIDLWRSQTSID
+151 EAIDLWKSQTNID
-164 HAHILKCGKKD
+164 HTHILKCGKKD

-201 RAEVDGAS
+201 RAELDGAS

-252 RICAVMQSKTSNY
+252 RICAVMQAKTSNY

-280 AGIHYGDDEYTDI
+280 AGISYGDDEYTDI

-348 LVQVLGQQFSDV
+348 LVQVLGNQFSEV
-360 FPELVAQQVYV
+360 FPELIAQQAYV

-401 VLTGEDAF
+401 VLAGEDAF

-464 WSWVAGKVAQSEFVG
+464 WNWVAGKETHSEFVG
-479 YDQLSIITSII
+479 YDQLSISTRIV
-490 AYREVEDTFHLLLG
+490 AYREVEDTFHLLLE

-511 GGGQVSDKGLLKQL
+511 GGGQVSDKGLLKQV

-530 ENNEADQEYMVI
+530 QNNEADQEYPVI
-542 DVQKSPYGSVL
+542 DVQKSPYGSLL
-553 VVQQL
+553 VVRQL

-568 VNRVSREYTC
+568 VNRLSREYTC

-620 MTKQQLLEVQALV
+620 MTKQQLLDVQALV

-662 FGEKYGDKVRVI
+662 FGEKYGVKVRVI

-726 AEQESKLQTVA
+726 VEQESKLQTVA

-745 FAESIERLQADKKE
+745 FVESIERLQADKKE
-759 LERKVEVLVQAKA
+759 LERKVEALVQAKA

-777 ALMNT
+777 TLMNT

-804 LKNMGYSILN
+804 IKNMGYSILN

-821 STVFTLDEESGK
+821 STVFTHDEESGK

-885 AVKVAKSIL
+885 AITAAKSML
-894 IGDI
+894 TD

>member
-6 SSEIRQDFLD
+6 SSQIRQEFLD
-16 FFSAK
+16 FFGAK

-55 EQKTLAF
+55 EQKTLSF
-62 EGKEWAR
+62 EGKEWMR

-136 TVFGGDQEDGLEVDQ
+136 TVFGGDQKDGLEVDQ
-151 EAIDLWRSQTSID
+151 EAIDLWKSHTNID

-189 SEIHIDLRSEQE
+189 SEIHIDLRSDQE
-201 RAEVDGAS
+201 RAELDGAS

-252 RICAVMQSKTSNY
+252 RICAVMQAKTSNY

-280 AGIHYGDDEYTDI
+280 AGIRYGDDEYTDI

-348 LVQVLGQQFSDV
+348 LVQVLGQQFSEV
-360 FPELVAQQVYV
+360 FPELVAQQAYV

-464 WSWVAGKVAQSEFVG
+464 WSWVAGKETQSEFVG
-479 YDQLSIITSII
+479 YDELSISTSII
-490 AYREVEDTFHLLLG
+490 AYREVEDTFHLLLE

-530 ENNEADQEYMVI
+530 HNNETDQEFAVI

-568 VNRVSREYTC
+568 VNRVSREFTC

-587 QAALIKVLG
+587 QAALITVLG

-620 MTKQQLLEVQALV
+620 MTKQQLLDVQALV
-633 NEKIRASIPL
+633 NEKIRAGIPL

-726 AEQESKLQTVA
+726 TEQESKLQTVA

-804 LKNMGYSILN
+804 IKNMGYSILN

-821 STVFTLDEESGK
+821 STVFTHDEDSGK

-885 AVKVAKSIL
+885 AITAAKSML
-894 IGDI
+894 TD

>member
-6 SSEIRQDFLD
+6 SSQIRQEFLD
-16 FFSAK
+16 FFGAK

-55 EQKTLAF
+55 EQKTLSF
-62 EGKEWAR
+62 EGKEWMR

-151 EAIDLWRSQTSID
+151 EAIDLWKSHTNID

-189 SEIHIDLRSEQE
+189 SEIHIDLRSDQE
-201 RAEVDGAS
+201 RAELDGAS

-252 RICAVMQSKTSNY
+252 RICAVMQAKTSNY

-280 AGIHYGDDEYTDI
+280 AGIRYGDDEYTDI

-348 LVQVLGQQFSDV
+348 LVQVLGQQFSEV
-360 FPELVAQQVYV
+360 FPELVAQQAYV

-464 WSWVAGKVAQSEFVG
+464 WSWVAGKETQSEFVG
-479 YDQLSIITSII
+479 YDELRITTSII
-490 AYREVEDTFHLLLG
+490 AYREVEDTFHLLLE

-530 ENNEADQEYMVI
+530 HNNETDQEFAVI

-568 VNRVSREYTC
+568 VNRVSREFTC

-587 QAALIKVLG
+587 QAALITVLG

-620 MTKQQLLEVQALV
+620 MTKQQLLDVQALV
-633 NEKIRASIPL
+633 NEKIRAGIPL

-726 AEQESKLQTVA
+726 TEQESKLQTVA

-804 LKNMGYSILN
+804 IKNMGYSILN

-821 STVFTLDEESGK
+821 STVFTHDEDSGK

-885 AVKVAKSIL
+885 AITAAKSML
-894 IGDI
+894 TD

>member
-6 SSEIRQDFLD
+6 SSQIRQEFLD
-16 FFSAK
+16 FFGAK

-55 EQKTLAF
+55 EQKTLSF
-62 EGKEWAR
+62 EGKEWMR

-151 EAIDLWRSQTSID
+151 EAIDLWKSHTNID

-189 SEIHIDLRSEQE
+189 SEIHIDLRSDQE
-201 RAEVDGAS
+201 RAELDGAS

-252 RICAVMQSKTSNY
+252 RICAVMQAKTSNY

-280 AGIHYGDDEYTDI
+280 AGIRYGDDEYTDI

-348 LVQVLGQQFSDV
+348 LVQVLGQQFSEV
-360 FPELVAQQVYV
+360 FPELVAQQAYI

-390 ALFEQ
+390 ALFDQ

-464 WSWVAGKVAQSEFVG
+464 WSWVAGKETQSEFVG
-479 YDQLSIITSII
+479 YDELRISTSII
-490 AYREVEDTFHLLLG
+490 AYREVEDTFHLLLE

-530 ENNEADQEYMVI
+530 HNNETDQEFAVI
-542 DVQKSPYGSVL
+542 DVQKNPYGSVL

-568 VNRVSREYTC
+568 VNRVSREFTC

-587 QAALIKVLG
+587 QAALITVLG

-620 MTKQQLLEVQALV
+620 MTKQQLLDVQALV
-633 NEKIRASIPL
+633 NEKIRAGIPL
-643 EEDREIPIEQAK
+643 EEDRKIPIEQAK

-726 AEQESKLQTVA
+726 TEQISKLQTVA

-804 LKNMGYSILN
+804 IKNMGYSILN

-821 STVFTLDEESGK
+821 STVFTHDEDSGK

-885 AVKVAKSIL
+885 AITAAKSML
-894 IGDI
+894 TD

>member
-6 SSEIRQDFLD
+6 SSQIRQEFLD
-16 FFSAK
+16 FFGAK

-55 EQKTLAF
+55 EQKTLSF
-62 EGKEWAR
+62 EGKEWVR

-119 WELLVDR
+119 WELLVER
-126 WELDPSRLYA
+126 WELDPTRLYA
-136 TVFGGDQEDGLEVDQ
+136 TVFGGDQEDGLDVDQ
-151 EAIDLWRSQTSID
+151 EAIDLWKSQTNID

-252 RICAVMQSKTSNY
+252 RICAVMQAKTSNY

-280 AGIHYGDDEYTDI
+280 AGISYGDDEYTDI

-348 LVQVLGQQFSDV
+348 LVQVLGQQFSEV
-360 FPELVAQQVYV
+360 FPELIAQQAYV

-464 WSWVAGKVAQSEFVG
+464 WSWVAGKETHSEFVG
-479 YDQLSIITSII
+479 YDQLSISTSIV
-490 AYREVEDTFHLLLG
+490 AYREVEDTFHLLLE

-511 GGGQVSDKGLLKQL
+511 GGGQVSDKGVLKQF
-525 LKPAN
+525 LKPTN
-530 ENNEADQEYMVI
+530 QNNEADQEYAVI
-542 DVQKSPYGSVL
+542 DVQKSPFGSVL
-553 VVQQL
+553 IVQQL

-620 MTKQQLLEVQALV
+620 MTKQQLLDVQALV

-674 TFDSDY
+674 SFDSNY

-726 AEQESKLQTVA
+726 VEQESKLQTVA
-737 NLLGTSNE
+737 TLLGTSNE
-745 FAESIERLQADKKE
+745 LAESIERLQADKKE
-759 LERKVEVLVQAKA
+759 LERKVEALIQAKA
-772 IASQQ
+772 TTSQQ
-777 ALMNT
+777 TLLNT

-790 KWVCGHIESFDMDT
+790 KWICGHIESFDMDT
-804 LKNMGYSILN
+804 IKNMGYSILN
-814 ESPKMTV
+814 ESPNMTV
-821 STVFTLDEESGK
+821 STVFTHDEDSGK

-885 AVKVAKSIL
+885 AITAAKSML
-894 IGDI
+894 TD

>member
-6 SSEIRQDFLD
+6 SSQIRQEFLD
-16 FFSAK
+16 FFGAK

-55 EQKTLAF
+55 EQKTLSF
-62 EGKEWAR
+62 EGKEWMR

-151 EAIDLWRSQTSID
+151 EAIDLWKSHTNID

-189 SEIHIDLRSEQE
+189 SEIHIDLRSDQE
-201 RAEVDGAS
+201 RAELDGAS

-252 RICAVMQSKTSNY
+252 RICAVMQAKTSNY
-265 DSDVFSPLIQAISNR
+265 DSDVFSPLIQAISNH
-280 AGIHYGDDEYTDI
+280 AGIRYGDDEYTDI

-348 LVQVLGQQFSDV
+348 LVQVLGQQFSEV
-360 FPELVAQQVYV
+360 FPELVAQQAYI

-464 WSWVAGKVAQSEFVG
+464 WSWVAGKETQSEFVG
-479 YDQLSIITSII
+479 YDELRISTSII
-490 AYREVEDTFHLLLG
+490 AYREVEDTFHLLLE

-530 ENNEADQEYMVI
+530 HNNETDQEFAVI

-568 VNRVSREYTC
+568 VNRVSREFTC

-587 QAALIKVLG
+587 QAALITVLG

-620 MTKQQLLEVQALV
+620 MTKQQLLDVQALV
-633 NEKIRASIPL
+633 NEKIRAGIPL

-726 AEQESKLQTVA
+726 TEQESKLQTVA

-804 LKNMGYSILN
+804 IKNMGYSILN

-821 STVFTLDEESGK
+821 STVFTHDEDSGK

-885 AVKVAKSIL
+885 AITAAKSML
-894 IGDI
+894 TD

>member
-6 SSEIRQDFLD
+6 SSQIRQEFLD
-16 FFSAK
+16 FFGAK

-55 EQKTLAF
+55 EQKTLFF
-62 EGKEWAR
+62 EGKEWMR

-136 TVFGGDQEDGLEVDQ
+136 TVFGGDQEDGLDVDQ
-151 EAIDLWRSQTSID
+151 EAIDLWKSQTNID
-164 HAHILKCGKKD
+164 HTHILKCGKKD

-201 RAEVDGAS
+201 RAELDGAS

-252 RICAVMQSKTSNY
+252 RICAVMQAKTSNY

-280 AGIHYGDDEYTDI
+280 AGISYGDDEYTDI

-348 LVQVLGQQFSDV
+348 LVQVLGNQFSEV
-360 FPELVAQQVYV
+360 FPELIAQQAYV

-401 VLTGEDAF
+401 MLAGEDAF

-464 WSWVAGKVAQSEFVG
+464 WNWVAGKETHSEFVG
-479 YDQLSIITSII
+479 YDQLSISTRIV
-490 AYREVEDTFHLLLG
+490 AYREVEDTFHLLLE

-511 GGGQVSDKGLLKQL
+511 GGGQVSDKGLLKQV

-530 ENNEADQEYMVI
+530 QNKEADQEYPVI
-542 DVQKSPYGSVL
+542 DVQKSPYGSLL
-553 VVQQL
+553 VVRQL

-568 VNRVSREYTC
+568 VNRLSREYTC

-620 MTKQQLLEVQALV
+620 MTKQQLLDVQALV

-726 AEQESKLQTVA
+726 VEQESKLQTVA

-745 FAESIERLQADKKE
+745 FVESIERLQADKKE
-759 LERKVEVLVQAKA
+759 LERKVEALVQAKA

-777 ALMNT
+777 TLMNT

-804 LKNMGYSILN
+804 IKNMGYSILN

-821 STVFTLDEESGK
+821 STVFTHDEDSGK

-885 AVKVAKSIL
+885 AITAAKSML
-894 IGDI
+894 TD

>member
-6 SSEIRQDFLD
+6 SSQIRQEFLD
-16 FFSAK
+16 FFGAK

-55 EQKTLAF
+55 EQKTLSF
-62 EGKEWAR
+62 EGKEWMR

-136 TVFGGDQEDGLEVDQ
+136 TVFGGDQKDGLEVDQ
-151 EAIDLWRSQTSID
+151 EAIDLWKSHTNID

-189 SEIHIDLRSEQE
+189 SEIHIDLRSDQE
-201 RAEVDGAS
+201 RAELDGAS

-252 RICAVMQSKTSNY
+252 RICAVMQAKTSNY

-280 AGIHYGDDEYTDI
+280 AGIRYGDDEYTDI

-348 LVQVLGQQFSDV
+348 LVQVLGQQFSEV
-360 FPELVAQQVYV
+360 FPELVAQQAYV

-464 WSWVAGKVAQSEFVG
+464 WSWVAGKETQSEFVG
-479 YDQLSIITSII
+479 YDELRISTSII
-490 AYREVEDTFHLLLG
+490 AYREVEDTFHLLLE

-530 ENNEADQEYMVI
+530 HNNETDQEFAVI

-568 VNRVSREYTC
+568 VNRVSREFTC

-587 QAALIKVLG
+587 QAALITVLG

-620 MTKQQLLEVQALV
+620 MTKQQLLDVQALV
-633 NEKIRASIPL
+633 NEKIRAGIPL

-726 AEQESKLQTVA
+726 TEQESKLQTVA

-804 LKNMGYSILN
+804 IKNMGYSILN

-821 STVFTLDEESGK
+821 STVFTHDEDSGK

-885 AVKVAKSIL
+885 AITAAKSML
-894 IGDI
+894 TD

>member
-6 SSEIRQDFLD
+6 SSQIRQEFLD
-16 FFSAK
+16 FFGAK

-55 EQKTLAF
+55 EQKTLSF
-62 EGKEWAR
+62 EGKEWMR

-151 EAIDLWRSQTSID
+151 EAIDLWKSHTNID

-189 SEIHIDLRSEQE
+189 SEIHIDLRSDKE
-201 RAEVDGAS
+201 RAELDGAS

-252 RICAVMQSKTSNY
+252 RICAVMQAKTSNY

-280 AGIHYGDDEYTDI
+280 AGIRYGDDEYTDI

-348 LVQVLGQQFSDV
+348 LVQVLGQQFSEV
-360 FPELVAQQVYV
+360 FPELVAQQAYV

-464 WSWVAGKVAQSEFVG
+464 WSWVAGKETQSEFVG
-479 YDQLSIITSII
+479 YDELRISTSII
-490 AYREVEDTFHLLLG
+490 AYREVEDTFHLLLE

-530 ENNEADQEYMVI
+530 HNNETDQEFAVI

-568 VNRVSREYTC
+568 VNRVSREFTC

-587 QAALIKVLG
+587 QAALITVLG

-620 MTKQQLLEVQALV
+620 MTKQQLLDVQALV
-633 NEKIRASIPL
+633 NEKIRAGIPL

-726 AEQESKLQTVA
+726 TEQESKLQTVA

-804 LKNMGYSILN
+804 IKNMGYSILN

-821 STVFTLDEESGK
+821 STVFTHDEDSGK

-885 AVKVAKSIL
+885 AITAAKSML
-894 IGDI
+894 TD

>member
-6 SSEIRQDFLD
+6 SSQIRQEFLD
-16 FFSAK
+16 FFGAK

-55 EQKTLAF
+55 EQKTLSF
-62 EGKEWAR
+62 EGKEWMR

-136 TVFGGDQEDGLEVDQ
+136 TVFGGDQEDGLDVDQ
-151 EAIDLWRSQTSID
+151 EAIDLWKSQTNID
-164 HAHILKCGKKD
+164 HTHILKCGKKD

-201 RAEVDGAS
+201 RAELDGAS

-252 RICAVMQSKTSNY
+252 RICAVMQAKTSNY

-280 AGIHYGDDEYTDI
+280 AGISYGDDEYTDI

-348 LVQVLGQQFSDV
+348 LVQVLGNQFSEV
-360 FPELVAQQVYV
+360 FPELIAQQAYV

-401 VLTGEDAF
+401 VLAGEDAF

-464 WSWVAGKVAQSEFVG
+464 WNWVAGKETHSEFVG
-479 YDQLSIITSII
+479 YDQLSISTSIV
-490 AYREVEDTFHLLLG
+490 AYREVEDTFHLLLE

-511 GGGQVSDKGLLKQL
+511 GGGQVSDKGLLKQV

-530 ENNEADQEYMVI
+530 QNKEADQEYPVI
-542 DVQKSPYGSVL
+542 DVQKSPHGSLL
-553 VVQQL
+553 VVRQL

-568 VNRVSREYTC
+568 VNRLSREYTC

-620 MTKQQLLEVQALV
+620 MTKQQLLDVQALV

-726 AEQESKLQTVA
+726 VEQESKLQTVA

-745 FAESIERLQADKKE
+745 FVESIERLQADKKE
-759 LERKVEVLVQAKA
+759 LERKVEALVQAKA

-777 ALMNT
+777 TLMNT

-804 LKNMGYSILN
+804 IKNMGYSILN

-821 STVFTLDEESGK
+821 STVFTHDEDSGK

-885 AVKVAKSIL
+885 AITAAKSML
-894 IGDI
+894 TD

>member
-1 MAFKT
+1 
-6 SSEIRQDFLD
+6 
-16 FFSAK
+16 
-21 NHAIV
+21 
-26 SSSPVVPA
+26 
-34 DDPTLLF
+34 
-41 TNAGMNQFKPLFLG
+41 
-55 EQKTLAF
+55 
-62 EGKEWAR
+62 
-69 AANTQKCIRVSGK
+69 
-82 HNDLEEVGHDTYHHT
+82 
-97 LFEMLGNWSF
+97 
-107 GDYFKEEAIAWA
+107 
-119 WELLVDR
+119 
-126 WELDPSRLYA
+126 
-136 TVFGGDQEDGLEVDQ
+136 
-151 EAIDLWRSQTSID
+151 
-164 HAHILKCGKKD
+164 
-175 NFWEMGETGPCGPC
+175 
-189 SEIHIDLRSEQE
+189 
-201 RAEVDGAS
+201 
-209 LVNKDDPRVMEIW
+209 
-222 NLVFIQFNR
+222 
-231 LKSGELQTLPA
+231 
-242 KHVDTGMGFE
+242 
-252 RICAVMQSKTSNY
+252 
-265 DSDVFSPLIQAISNR
+265 
-280 AGIHYGDDEYTDI
+280 
-293 AVRVIADH
+293 
-301 IRAVAFSVADGASP
+301 
-315 SNDGRGYVVRRILRR
+315 
-330 AIRYAWD
+330 
-337 RLGIKEPFLFE
+337 
-348 LVQVLGQQFSDV
+348 
-360 FPELVAQQVYV
+360 
-371 EKVVHSEEKSF
+371 
-382 IRTLGQGI
+382 
-390 ALFEQ
+390 
-395 MTEHSE
+395 
-401 VLTGEDAF
+401 
-409 KLHDT
+409 
-414 YGFPIDLTQ
+414 
-423 LMAREKGLRVDVAGF
+423 
-438 DERMNEQKT
+438 
-447 RARAAGA
+447 
-454 FSVDHNEKGQ
+454 
-464 WSWVAGKVAQSEFVG
+464 
-479 YDQLSIITSII
+479 
-490 AYREVEDTFHLLLG
+490 
-504 KNPFYAE
+504 
-511 GGGQVSDKGLLKQL
+511 

-530 ENNEADQEYMVI
+530 HNNETDQEFAVI

-568 VNRVSREYTC
+568 VNRVSREFTC

-587 QAALIKVLG
+587 QAALITVLG

-620 MTKQQLLEVQALV
+620 MTKQQLLDVQALV
-633 NEKIRASIPL
+633 NEKIRAGIPL

-726 AEQESKLQTVA
+726 TEQESKLQTVA

-804 LKNMGYSILN
+804 IKNMGYSILN

-821 STVFTLDEESGK
+821 STVFTHDEDSGK

-885 AVKVAKSIL
+885 AITAAKSML
-894 IGDI
+894 TD

>member
-6 SSEIRQDFLD
+6 SSQIRQEFLD
-16 FFSAK
+16 FFGAK

-55 EQKTLAF
+55 EQKTLFF
-62 EGKEWAR
+62 EGKEWMR

-136 TVFGGDQEDGLEVDQ
+136 TVFGGDQEDGLDVDQ
-151 EAIDLWRSQTSID
+151 EAIDLWKSQTNID
-164 HAHILKCGKKD
+164 HTHILKCGKKD

-201 RAEVDGAS
+201 RAELDGAS

-252 RICAVMQSKTSNY
+252 RICAVMQAKTSNY

-280 AGIHYGDDEYTDI
+280 AGISYGDDEYTDI

-348 LVQVLGQQFSDV
+348 LVQVLGNQFSEV
-360 FPELVAQQVYV
+360 FPELIAQQAYV

-401 VLTGEDAF
+401 VLAGEDAF

-464 WSWVAGKVAQSEFVG
+464 WNWVAGKETHSEFVG
-479 YDQLSIITSII
+479 YDQLSISTRIV
-490 AYREVEDTFHLLLG
+490 AYREVEDTFHLLLE

-511 GGGQVSDKGLLKQL
+511 GGGQVSDKGRLKQV
-525 LKPAN
+525 LKPVNQSKEAN
-530 ENNEADQEYMVI
+530 QEYPVI
-542 DVQKSPYGSVL
+542 DVQKSPYGSLL
-553 VVQQL
+553 VVRQL

-568 VNRVSREYTC
+568 VNRLSREYTC

-620 MTKQQLLEVQALV
+620 MTKQQLLDVQALV

-726 AEQESKLQTVA
+726 VEQESKLQTVA

-745 FAESIERLQADKKE
+745 FVESIERLQADKKE
-759 LERKVEVLVQAKA
+759 LERKVEALVQAKA

-777 ALMNT
+777 TLMNT

-804 LKNMGYSILN
+804 IKNMGYSILN

-821 STVFTLDEESGK
+821 STVFTHDEDSGK

-885 AVKVAKSIL
+885 AITAAKSML
-894 IGDI
+894 TD

>member
-6 SSEIRQDFLD
+6 SSQIRQEFLD
-16 FFSAK
+16 FFGAK

-55 EQKTLAF
+55 EQKTLSF
-62 EGKEWAR
+62 EGKEWMR

-151 EAIDLWRSQTSID
+151 EAIDLWKSHTNID

-189 SEIHIDLRSEQE
+189 SEIHIDLRSDQE
-201 RAEVDGAS
+201 RAELDGAS

-252 RICAVMQSKTSNY
+252 RICAVMQAKTSNY

-280 AGIHYGDDEYTDI
+280 AGIRYGDDEYTDI

-348 LVQVLGQQFSDV
+348 LVQVLGQQFSEV
-360 FPELVAQQVYV
+360 FPELVAQQAYV

-464 WSWVAGKVAQSEFVG
+464 WSWVAGKETQSEFVG
-479 YDQLSIITSII
+479 YDELRISTSII
-490 AYREVEDTFHLLLG
+490 AYREVEDTFHLLLE

-530 ENNEADQEYMVI
+530 HNNETDQEFAVI

-568 VNRVSREYTC
+568 VNRVSREFTS

-587 QAALIKVLG
+587 QAALITVLG

-620 MTKQQLLEVQALV
+620 MTKQQLLDVQALV
-633 NEKIRASIPL
+633 NEKIRAGIPL

-726 AEQESKLQTVA
+726 TEQESKLQTVA

-804 LKNMGYSILN
+804 IKNMGYSILN

-821 STVFTLDEESGK
+821 STVFTHDEDSGK

-885 AVKVAKSIL
+885 AITAAKSML
-894 IGDI
+894 TD

>member
-6 SSEIRQDFLD
+6 SSQIRQEFLD
-16 FFSAK
+16 FFGAK

-55 EQKTLAF
+55 VQKTLSF
-62 EGKEWAR
+62 EGKEWMR

-151 EAIDLWRSQTSID
+151 EAIDLWKSHTNID

-189 SEIHIDLRSEQE
+189 SEIHIDLRSDQE
-201 RAEVDGAS
+201 RAELDGAS

-252 RICAVMQSKTSNY
+252 RICAVMQAKTSNY

-280 AGIHYGDDEYTDI
+280 AGIRYGDDEYTDI

-348 LVQVLGQQFSDV
+348 LVQVLGQQFSEV
-360 FPELVAQQVYV
+360 FPELVAQQAYI

-464 WSWVAGKVAQSEFVG
+464 WSWVAGKETQSEFVG
-479 YDQLSIITSII
+479 YDELRISTSII
-490 AYREVEDTFHLLLG
+490 AYREVEDTFHLLLE

-530 ENNEADQEYMVI
+530 HNNETDQEFAVI

-568 VNRVSREYTC
+568 VNRVSREFTC

-587 QAALIKVLG
+587 QAALITVLG

-620 MTKQQLLEVQALV
+620 MTKQQLLDVQALV
-633 NEKIRASIPL
+633 NEKIRAGIPL
-643 EEDREIPIEQAK
+643 EEDRKIPIEQAK

-726 AEQESKLQTVA
+726 TEQESKLQTVA

-804 LKNMGYSILN
+804 IKNMGYNILN

-821 STVFTLDEESGK
+821 STVFTHDEDSGK

-885 AVKVAKSIL
+885 AITAAKSML
-894 IGDI
+894 TD

>member
-6 SSEIRQDFLD
+6 SSQIRQEFLD
-16 FFSAK
+16 FFGAK

-55 EQKTLAF
+55 EQKTLSF
-62 EGKEWAR
+62 EGKEWMR

-151 EAIDLWRSQTSID
+151 EAIDLWKSHTNID

-189 SEIHIDLRSEQE
+189 SEIHIDLRSDQE
-201 RAEVDGAS
+201 RAELDGAS

-252 RICAVMQSKTSNY
+252 RICAVMQAKTSNY

-280 AGIHYGDDEYTDI
+280 AGIRYGDDEYTDI

-348 LVQVLGQQFSDV
+348 LVQVLGQQFSEV
-360 FPELVAQQVYV
+360 FPELVAQQAYV

-464 WSWVAGKVAQSEFVG
+464 WSWVAGKETQSEFVG
-479 YDQLSIITSII
+479 YDELRISTSII
-490 AYREVEDTFHLLLG
+490 AYREVEDTFHLLLE

-530 ENNEADQEYMVI
+530 HNNETDQEFAVI

-558 PALDQPVEAT
+558 PALDQPVEAI
-568 VNRVSREYTC
+568 VNRVSREFTC

-587 QAALIKVLG
+587 QAALITVLG

-620 MTKQQLLEVQALV
+620 MTKQQLLDVQALV

-643 EEDREIPIEQAK
+643 GEDREIPIKQAK

-726 AEQESKLQTVA
+726 TEQESKLQTVA

-804 LKNMGYSILN
+804 IKNMGYSILN

-821 STVFTLDEESGK
+821 STVFTHDEDSGK

-885 AVKVAKSIL
+885 AITAAKSML
-894 IGDI
+894 TD

>member
-6 SSEIRQDFLD
+6 SSQIRQEFLD
-16 FFSAK
+16 FFGAK

-55 EQKTLAF
+55 EQKTLSF
-62 EGKEWAR
+62 EGKEWMR

-151 EAIDLWRSQTSID
+151 EAIDLWKSHTNID

-189 SEIHIDLRSEQE
+189 SEIHIDLRSDQE
-201 RAEVDGAS
+201 RAELDGAS

-252 RICAVMQSKTSNY
+252 RICAVMQAKTSNY

-280 AGIHYGDDEYTDI
+280 AGIRYGDDKYTDI

-348 LVQVLGQQFSDV
+348 LVQVLGQQFSEV
-360 FPELVAQQVYV
+360 FPELVAQQAYI

-464 WSWVAGKVAQSEFVG
+464 WSWVAGKETQSEFVG
-479 YDQLSIITSII
+479 YDELRISTSII
-490 AYREVEDTFHLLLG
+490 AYREVEDTFHLLLE

-530 ENNEADQEYMVI
+530 HNNETDQEFAVI

-568 VNRVSREYTC
+568 VNRVSREFTC

-587 QAALIKVLG
+587 QAALITVLG

-620 MTKQQLLEVQALV
+620 MTKQQLLDVQALV
-633 NEKIRASIPL
+633 NEKIRAGIPL

-726 AEQESKLQTVA
+726 TEQESKLQTVA

-804 LKNMGYSILN
+804 IKNMGYSILN

-821 STVFTLDEESGK
+821 STVFTHDEDSGK

-885 AVKVAKSIL
+885 AITAAKSML
-894 IGDI
+894 TD